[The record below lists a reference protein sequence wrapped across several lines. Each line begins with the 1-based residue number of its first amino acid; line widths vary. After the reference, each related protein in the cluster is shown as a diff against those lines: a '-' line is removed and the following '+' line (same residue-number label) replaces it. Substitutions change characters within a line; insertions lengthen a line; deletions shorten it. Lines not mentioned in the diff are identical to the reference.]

1 MLLFVPLLDAVAIR
15 PRTRGRLHA
24 ILAMLALVP
33 ASALAGTSLGDA
45 LLRASA
51 LDPDTVVLQARGA
64 EVSASRSVAE
74 ALFPGAAAVSAGLRR
89 DRPDHDLGRN
99 EIDLELGLP
108 LWLPGQ
114 RESRARVAE
123 REGDALAAA
132 RAEARWRLAGRL
144 REAWGRIELARAEA
158 LAAERR
164 GITLARVEA
173 DAARRV
179 GAGVLARS
187 DLLLAQAE
195 LAAAR
200 ALTEEAALRVEI
212 AERTWR
218 ELTGDRDVPTAIVD
232 AGLGVPDLAAR
243 GAPGAGAEAVDR
255 HPAREGAR
263 SRVDLALAQ
272 LAWVNGSRRDAPE
285 LALAHRSDRAE
296 HGADYRNTVRVAL
309 RIPFASEAR
318 NAPRIAAAG
327 TTVARAQAELLQL
340 DRQLQLDR
348 AQAVG
353 ALEAAHRQV
362 ERVIERVR
370 AATEHERLVDRAY
383 ALGEQSLTALLRAVA
398 LREDAQADLD
408 RARVATSVS
417 RARLAQALGVTP

>member
-1 MLLFVPLLDAVAIR
+1 
-15 PRTRGRLHA
+15 
-24 ILAMLALVP
+24 MLAIVP
-33 ASALAGTSLGDA
+33 ATALAGTSLGDA
-45 LLRASA
+45 LSRASA
-51 LDPDTVVLQARGA
+51 LDPDIVALQARGA

-74 ALFPGAAAVSAGLRR
+74 ALFPGPAAVSAGLRR

-99 EIDLELGLP
+99 EIDVELGLP

-123 REGDALAAA
+123 REGEALSAA

-144 REAWGRIELARAEA
+144 REAWGRIEAARAEA
-158 LAAERR
+158 AAAARR
-164 GITLARVEA
+164 AATLARVEA

-200 ALTEEAALRVEI
+200 ASTEEAAVRVAV
-212 AERTWR
+212 AERAWR
-218 ELTGDRDVPTAIVD
+218 ELTGDRDVPSAIVD
-232 AGLGVPDLAAR
+232 AGLATPEVAAR
-243 GAPGAGAEAVDR
+243 DVLATRPEAVDR

-272 LAWVNGSRRDAPE
+272 LAWVSGSRRDAPE

-296 HGADYRNTVRVAL
+296 VGADYRNTVRVAL

-383 ALGEQSLTALLRAVA
+383 TLGEQSLTALLRAVA

-408 RARVATSVS
+408 RAQVATSVS
-417 RARLAQALGVTP
+417 RARLAQALGVIP